1 MTAAPAKTRSG
12 ASAPG
17 RVAGETHVTSRL
29 EAPPAARA
37 ATGATA
43 PNAHDVFVAASPLLS
58 SFSSPGEARGTTA
71 RPRTPSTA
79 PPTVTVTETPPDAPP
94 RRGACAS
101 THGVGAAATR
111 AAASS
116 PAARSPSGASASA
129 ASPPP
134 TPSSAASGGVSH
146 VASAPETTRAGA
158 RADAVEAPE
167 LPEDEKT
174 HRSGGDAATP
184 NEPSPDGDSKN
195 ASPESVATAPPSAPV
210 TPAATRETR
219 GGASRAKTTAC
230 AVTPP
235 RAEPL
240 EPLDPATRTATKT
253 ASAAWDASRT
263 DDGAHA
269 TRDAKANETVAP
281 SRASRRS
288 RAVLRFSPQ
297 AAASS
302 HAPTTSSRSADAR
315 TAAEGTTARI
325 SAAETTDKTSADVVQ
340 LETSRE
346 DSAKPIPEP
355 ATTRRAPG
363 LEAGETHVVA
373 AKRAPASASR
383 GAPTSGPIVPTRHA
397 DAGVAT
403 PGSPADAEKAR
414 VTTSP
419 VPPSSAASRG
429 AKVTARGASW
439 YANGADSATEGSS
452 RSRSKPRSAP
462 RVSPRKALASLAA
475 NGERV
480 AEVSRTGC
488 SRGCGGVSTSTSR
501 EETKDATGTTTS
513 PKATNGPRF
522 SPDTHARVPP
532 PRGAAAGAAART
544 AARSMRSHSGPR
556 ASRASREAA
565 SASSTY
571 SRTTVRLPCAS

>member
-1 MTAAPAKTRSG
+1 MLR
-12 ASAPG
+12 
-17 RVAGETHVTSRL
+17 RR
-29 EAPPAARA
+29 
-37 ATGATA
+37 TGAA
-43 PNAHDVFVAASPLLS
+43 
-58 SFSSPGEARGTTA
+58 GT
-71 RPRTPSTA
+71 R
-79 PPTVTVTETPPDAPP
+79 
-94 RRGACAS
+94 
-101 THGVGAAATR
+101 H
-111 AAASS
+111 
-116 PAARSPSGASASA
+116 
-129 ASPPP
+129 
-134 TPSSAASGGVSH
+134 
-146 VASAPETTRAGA
+146 
-158 RADAVEAPE
+158 
-167 LPEDEKT
+167 
-174 HRSGGDAATP
+174 
-184 NEPSPDGDSKN
+184 EPSPDGDSKN
-195 ASPESVATAPPSAPV
+195 ASPTSVATAPPSAPV

-230 AVTPP
+230 AVTP
-235 RAEPL
+235 
-240 EPLDPATRTATKT
+240 PATRTATKT

-281 SRASRRS
+281 SRASRRPDAT
-288 RAVLRFSPQ
+288 RRFSPQ
-297 AAASS
+297 AAGSS

-325 SAAETTDKTSADVVQ
+325 SATETTDKTSVDVVQ

-346 DSAKPIPEP
+346 DSAKPIPEFA
-355 ATTRRAPG
+355 ATTRRVPG

-373 AKRAPASASR
+373 ANRLPPASASR

-462 RVSPRKALASLAA
+462 RVSPRKALASLAP

-480 AEVSRTGC
+480 AEVSRTRC

-522 SPDTHARVPP
+522 SPDTHAREPP

-544 AARSMRSHSGPR
+544 AARSTRSHSGPR